1 MLKWLITTILALV
14 LFSGLS
20 SLLARFGFGRLPG
33 DFQVHWRG
41 RALPIPLGSTLVLSA
56 IAALI
61 AFLL

>member
-1 MLKWLITTILALV
+1 MLKWLITTVLALV

-20 SLLARFGFGRLPG
+20 RLLERFGFGRLPG
-33 DFQVHWRG
+33 DFNVRWRG

-56 IAALI
+56 LAALI